1 MGGVPYLAIFGRF
14 LDFENFYKCLTFL
27 GGKKHFFF
35 KKCPN
40 NGLVSEKKYIEKFFI
55 VEGGGVRPKYEKFH
69 TFFFLNEGFP
79 NSWLDIR
86 KIYQAYHFLT
96 GED

>member
-1 MGGVPYLAIFGRF
+1 MKKRGGVPYLAIFGRF

-55 VEGGGVRPKYEKFH
+55 VGGGSDPSMKNFILFFS
-69 TFFFLNEGFP
+69 FFFEGFP
-79 NSWLDIR
+79 NKRYSSSIFISLNR
-86 KIYQAYHFLT
+86 
-96 GED
+96 